1 MPITSIVL
9 SFRKLLVHTFIERTP
24 NTTQNPSH
32 CINAARERN
41 DVEKKRDRENVPYE
55 HLFRS
60 VHFSK
65 L

>member
-1 MPITSIVL
+1 MTSIVL

-41 DVEKKRDRENVPYE
+41 DVGEKRENVPYE